1 MREELVGKKAKG
13 RISKWVL
20 QEYKARQ
27 IFQKM
32 NISYPLISACTY
44 QGSTKCS
51 FFGKFVVL
59 CFACNS
65 NFEIHP
71 FDITSLPHFCDPY
84 FYHRQ

>member
-27 IFQKM
+27 IFQK
-32 NISYPLISACTY
+32 NKHFLPSDKCVYVS
-44 QGSTKCS
+44 GSTKCS

>member
-1 MREELVGKKAKG
+1 MSEELVGKKAKG

-44 QGSTKCS
+44 QGVRNVRFSENLSC
-51 FFGKFVVL
+51 FVLLVTPIL
-59 CFACNS
+59 RFTLL
-65 NFEIHP
+65 I
-71 FDITSLPHFCDPY
+71 
-84 FYHRQ
+84 